1 MAALMEKGYTT
12 PVVKEVSPDNK
23 QLWFIN
29 DGIDYVANLNSG
41 GITHV
46 QKAKFVDQSPPPKI
60 SYNPAQ
66 VGNTRDEDEDADN

>member
-1 MAALMEKGYTT
+1 MESLMEKGYTA

-29 DGIDYVANLNSG
+29 DGIDYVANLNGSG
-41 GITHV
+41 VTHV

-60 SYNPAQ
+60 SYSPSQ